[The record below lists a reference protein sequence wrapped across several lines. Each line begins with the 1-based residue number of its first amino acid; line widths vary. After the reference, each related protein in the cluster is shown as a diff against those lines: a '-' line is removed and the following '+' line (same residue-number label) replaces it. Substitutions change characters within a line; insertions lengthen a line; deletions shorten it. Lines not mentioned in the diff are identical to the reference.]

1 MMNIKTIFS
10 TVALCALS
18 MTAVA
23 KIKMPAIF
31 ADGMVL
37 QQQSNV
43 PVWGTTDQKGKKITI
58 APSWDKRKY
67 TVDADREGN
76 WRTHIATPAYGGPY
90 TINISDGE
98 NTTIDNVLIGEV
110 WLCSGQSNM
119 DMRIS
124 GRYGD
129 AVIGAQDAI
138 FAPADPNVRMFTVG
152 LKMTGSPLTDCTGRW
167 EESSCE
173 TVPEFSATAYFFAK
187 KLHDITGIPVGII
200 HASCGGSRCEA
211 WMSNEAAARYKGDKR
226 VQNSS
231 CLYNGMISPIMGY
244 GIRGC
249 VWYQGEANTDYPELY
264 TTLFPAMVADWRS
277 RWGCGEFP
285 FLYAQIAP
293 YRYND
298 EKNSAFLR
306 EAQLKSLDLVPN
318 SGMVVLMDIG
328 REMTIHPM
336 DKQPVGN
343 RFAYLALSKVYGK
356 KIEGIEGP
364 KYVGMS
370 VEGNKIVLRFEQTG
384 KGLTTYRQPITDFEV
399 AGDDRVFHKAQVR
412 YGKDMKSL
420 ELTSPDVARPV
431 AARYAFKNYAKGCMF
446 NSLGMPLSSFRT
458 DNWDK

>member
-1 MMNIKTIFS
+1 MVLFS
-10 TVALCALS
+10 ALV
-18 MTAVA
+18 MTAEA
-23 KIKMPAIF
+23 KVKMPAIF

-43 PVWGTTDQKGKKITI
+43 ALWGTTDQKGKKITI
-58 APSWDKRKY
+58 IASWGKKKY
-67 TVDADREGN
+67 IVDTDHQGR
-76 WRTHIATPAYGGPY
+76 WRTKIATPAYGGPY
-90 TINISDGE
+90 SIEVSDGE
-98 NTTIDNVLIGEV
+98 KTTFNNVMIGEV

-138 FAPADPNVRMFTVG
+138 FAPANTNIRMFTVG
-152 LKMTGSPLTDCTGRW
+152 LKMTGDPLDDCTGKW

-187 KLHDITGIPVGII
+187 KLNEITGIPVGVI

-211 WMSNEAAARYKGDKR
+211 WMSNEAAAQYNGDKR
-226 VQNSS
+226 VQNAS
-231 CLYNGMISPIMGY
+231 CLYNGMISPILGY
-244 GIRGC
+244 GIKGC
-249 VWYQGEANTDYPELY
+249 IWYQGEANTDFPELY
-264 TTLFPAMVADWRS
+264 ATLFPAMVSDWRN
-277 RWGCGEFP
+277 RWDCGKFP

-293 YRYND
+293 YQYGKEN
-298 EKNSAFLR
+298 NSAFLR

-336 DKQPVGN
+336 DKLPVGN
-343 RFAYLALSKVYGK
+343 RFAYLAMSKVYGK
-356 KIEGIEGP
+356 KIEGAEGP
-364 KYVGMS
+364 KYTSMT
-370 VEGNKIVLRFEQTG
+370 VEGNKLILKFEGTG

-399 AGDDRVFHKAQVR
+399 AGEDQVFHPAQVR

-420 ELTSPDVARPV
+420 ELTSPNVAKPV

-458 DNWDK
+458 DNWEK